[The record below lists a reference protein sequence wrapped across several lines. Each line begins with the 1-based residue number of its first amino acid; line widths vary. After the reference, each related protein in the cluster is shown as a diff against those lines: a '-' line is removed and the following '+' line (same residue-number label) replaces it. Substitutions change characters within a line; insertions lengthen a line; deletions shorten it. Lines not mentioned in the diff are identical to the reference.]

1 MVFLKAHISNR
12 EDDIHFLIKCLIE
25 HIESDIRKA
34 IGDEPLDADLLSGK
48 KKIER
53 TPKTKRSTLRDLN
66 PRTTSKIRRTQER
79 NKKLKEKELDELKIK
94 DRPKKTETAEF
105 AVYTEKDAENG
116 KIPKGKKIGDRK
128 PYTSIRSK
136 VKPKDSKPEKMD
148 SMKVSGEQIYQT
160 VRSKQALQQLKELQ
174 SNPSIKAVLDR
185 LKKPAFSFSAS
196 SNLSSKEKTELLEES
211 LTAKNAGK
219 TREVLRYVITALEAV
234 KDTQDGGASKK
245 SAAAIIDKIKEED
258 KKLKTAIKR
267 SAPKNVQDNL
277 AFSAPTLIFW
287 NKLAKELKEVHVKIK
302 FPLDENGPYNAS
314 VTKTLVDMGEGLV
327 SFILDNI
334 DKTVNAEKEVKIPPQ
349 FYEGK
354 RLAPKDRMETAQEE
368 SYASWA
374 ASNSSKIKK
383 EEKNARFIDMIDFTR
398 FKNGRVKIRPRT
410 IAYDD
415 KTTGMSERN
424 KNIEIIRT
432 ARDRK
437 EFKEVSLS
445 DIVKR
450 YANYRKESSAKSKQ
464 KSDVKEIQTYM
475 ADRKKEIIASL
486 DRKVRMPKVP
496 KTLLAK
502 YEKLNNEIV
511 EDLKKYYAFTL
522 RKNSIDIQEGDLKR
536 IKNDS
541 GYEMILAIREGPSDI
556 GNQLKELV
564 EVAKKAEDDK
574 QKELDKETLDEY
586 IRLGQSIV
594 DLQEDYID
602 RSQEIEEFI
611 AQGKQLKRIVDLV
624 NYISLAKER
633 YPQIKSAIDK
643 LPDSKKFK
651 SMLGRKDP
659 KVRIKNLLNIKNNF
673 EKEVI
678 AKIKQ
683 FGGDRVIRNYSLDKE
698 NPSNFF
704 ISQLNEAD
712 LTAEMG
718 EELEIEGLTTLY
730 ESASEERLREIF
742 EFFGKYDDFEFF
754 DDLKIDIDT
763 QVKNLKRIQDKI
775 EEIKIY
781 FNHTTTEREEQQ
793 MLFEFIE
800 IKAKKLRG
808 EKVTDKSEMLKLLA
822 ERFRNNPVFT
832 IEGKKIT
839 EYPEIAAYLEEKYED
854 VVGVDDGELK
864 DFLDSAQESKEEEE

>member
-1 MVFLKAHISNR
+1 MVFLKAQISNR

-25 HIESDIRKA
+25 HIESKA
-34 IGDEPLDADLLSGK
+34 ILKGDEDL
-48 KKIER
+48 EEY
-53 TPKTKRSTLRDLN
+53 KRKRPD
-66 PRTTSKIRRTQER
+66 K
-79 NKKLKEKELDELKIK
+79 
-94 DRPKKTETAEF
+94 PKKTETAEF

-116 KIPKGKKIGDRK
+116 KIPRGYKIGDRK

-160 VRSKQALQQLKELQ
+160 VRSKQALQQLKDLQ
-174 SNPSIKAVLDR
+174 NNPSIKQVLDR
-185 LKKPAFSFSAS
+185 LKKPAFSFSTP

-334 DKTVNAEKEVKIPPQ
+334 DKTQDSEKEVDIP
-349 FYEGK
+349 
-354 RLAPKDRMETAQEE
+354 AQHKAAREKAQDE
-368 SYASWA
+368 AYASFA
-374 ASNSSKIKK
+374 ASSKVKKAQSLPYASSMVDSSKTT
-383 EEKNARFIDMIDFTR
+383 ESGKNARFIDMIDFTR
-398 FKNGRVKIRPRT
+398 F
-410 IAYDD
+410 
-415 KTTGMSERN
+415 
-424 KNIEIIRT
+424 RT

-511 EDLKKYYAFTL
+511 EDLKKDHAFTM
-522 RKNSIDIQEGDLKR
+522 KENSIDIQEGDLKR

-556 GNQLKELV
+556 GNQLKEIV

-574 QKELDKETLDEY
+574 QKELDKETLGKY
-586 IRLGQSIV
+586 IDIGQSII
-594 DLQEDYID
+594 DLQEDFTD

-611 AQGKQLKRIVDLV
+611 GQGKQLKRIVDLV

-683 FGGDRVIRNYSLDKE
+683 FGGDRVIRNYSLNMD
-698 NPSNFF
+698 NPSAMF
-704 ISQLNEAD
+704 IDKFNEAD

-718 EELEIEGLTTLY
+718 EELEIEGLICFGRKTKGDIW
-730 ESASEERLREIF
+730 IF
-742 EFFGKYDDFEFF
+742 R
-754 DDLKIDIDT
+754 KIWWFWIFWWF
-763 QVKNLKRIQDKI
+763 KNRCR
-775 EEIKIY
+775 Y
-781 FNHTTTEREEQQ
+781 
-793 MLFEFIE
+793 
-800 IKAKKLRG
+800 
-808 EKVTDKSEMLKLLA
+808 S
-822 ERFRNNPVFT
+822 
-832 IEGKKIT
+832 
-839 EYPEIAAYLEEKYED
+839 
-854 VVGVDDGELK
+854 
-864 DFLDSAQESKEEEE
+864 S